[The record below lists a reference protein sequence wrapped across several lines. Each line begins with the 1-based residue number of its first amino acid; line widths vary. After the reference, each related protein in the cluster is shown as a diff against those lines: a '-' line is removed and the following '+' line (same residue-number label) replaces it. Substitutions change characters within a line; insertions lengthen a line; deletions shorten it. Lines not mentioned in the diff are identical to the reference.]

1 MAIDFLI
8 DGAKNFG
15 QIASD
20 SAKNIFNGVTKD
32 NSLLNKIGNAGAF
45 GLMTTEAILGT
56 DLGQIETPEM
66 KEYLKALAIN
76 RIKETGN
83 LSGNELGYS
92 DYDKNAQWSTPNW
105 NGLWSTN
112 NVFTPNAAYANT
124 LGAGGFNVSETGGP
138 ANFTGTNFDF
148 KRNNGMFGLINSGG
162 ILNQDYG
169 NNFPNYKPEKS
180 KVTQNFT
187 PNIEITPKDI
197 QDIFAGGKLVH
208 KGEGEPW
215 KTGDSEASP
224 EISSYNQEQAKR
236 EDIYRM
242 QQGQVKNELPPPRP
256 TVTKKPPPPR
266 PTPRK
271 SVGMMSSGPK
281 RRSSRGVRRKPTVSA
296 GPPNRSRIGGR
307 YGL

>member
-32 NSLLNKIGNAGAF
+32 NALLNKIGNAGAF

-105 NGLWSTN
+105 SGLWSTN

-148 KRNNGMFGLINSGG
+148 KRNNG
-162 ILNQDYG
+162 
-169 NNFPNYKPEKS
+169 
-180 KVTQNFT
+180 
-187 PNIEITPKDI
+187 
-197 QDIFAGGKLVH
+197 
-208 KGEGEPW
+208 
-215 KTGDSEASP
+215 
-224 EISSYNQEQAKR
+224 IS
-236 EDIYRM
+236 
-242 QQGQVKNELPPPRP
+242 
-256 TVTKKPPPPR
+256 
-266 PTPRK
+266 
-271 SVGMMSSGPK
+271 
-281 RRSSRGVRRKPTVSA
+281 RRSSWKANKT
-296 GPPNRSRIGGR
+296 R
-307 YGL
+307 YCRV